1 MFAAPSMQYTPGGY
15 TLAGYCTLDPRS
27 IAPVRNVTVHKKL
40 PEILSASTLAGPI
53 PLISEFAPI
62 VIGAPF
68 TVPIRWLFAPIVVAP
83 TGTQITPE
91 TRAPLDKMTSVF
103 AAW

>member
-1 MFAAPSMQYTPGGY
+1 MRSPVFAE
-15 TLAGYCTLDPRS
+15 
-27 IAPVRNVTVHKKL
+27 IAIMDAIATTNIKAAIVPNSGTA
-40 PEILSASTLAGPI
+40 EIASAIIFAGPM

-83 TGTQITPE
+83 VGIHITPS
-91 TRAPLDKMTSVF
+91 L
-103 AAW
+103 